1 MSNRTALKAGLT
13 THPDAERMFK
23 HLETPEQLT
32 AKKAPSGGMVANG
45 LYYPGGKYLP
55 RLLKRIREVRK
66 NAQPVQLSAIKV
78 EPNKMGADNLVP
90 LIKGV
95 HAGGLIHPLL
105 DYLEEQHHP
114 LLPLFK
120 RSERYKEMHG
130 GDLIGSG
137 QGLRGSH
144 VDSSLIHIQHPE
156 GRVRIAAGRVPVVD
170 KKGARRHTQGAIFQF
185 TPTGS
190 KSLSDNF
197 LAAAPMHPHELHSLF
212 NHFGVELKP
221 ETYDFKVKRTGSVGR
236 NMGRKLTGKVDPEQ
250 LAREE
255 EAPPASVARVLPSG
269 THSFKLPT
277 LKHEELLGLEKEYGV
292 PEKHRLSNSEGYSW
306 DEKTGHIK
314 TSKLEHLH
322 KFLDHVTG
330 KAIPKGLKG
339 GKLFDHLV
347 LHAVND
353 ARSYMP
359 LSDGGEWYGGSVKK
373 LDEGL
378 HDLLSREVPFDPKS
392 KKIENHELWG
402 RRGEQTAALRLFK
415 NMVGFTSNNQKPV
428 DNLASALKILKTGI
442 KKNPLRPFDGMEG
455 YNVQPLHDYLE
466 AMSKKYGPGDHHHV
480 GMTPEQHTAW
490 HNKYGADLKEQSKRG
505 SGGTS
510 APFSVVVG
518 LQDEN
523 GNIVG
528 RRNIAGKAMSM
539 DGKTELPPGKYKEV
553 PFPALDVDG
562 NLKPKGWSSRA
573 STNAQHIQLLQN
585 VIKGFGGDYE
595 KAAAWLEQSHPH
607 KEVEKVR
614 GGKVERS
621 GLLPHEDTPGSFIFG
636 PKQGPFVRNISGDP
650 QHVTQD
656 VWWTRSINRW
666 LGKLT
671 KNDKAPSAPQKQL
684 YARIARKASQE
695 LGMAP
700 ADLQAVL
707 WYAEQHFHRLFG
719 ARNDSQDFAHAIKHA
734 LSSHGFD
741 KENG

>member
-1 MSNRTALKAGLT
+1 MSNNTAA
-13 THPDAERMFK
+13 PD
-23 HLETPEQLT
+23 QLT
-32 AKKAPSGGMVANG
+32 AMKAPSGGMVANG

-55 RLLKRIREVRK
+55 RLLKRIRDVRK
-66 NAQPVQLSAIKV
+66 KAQPVQLARTEERPQDTLK
-78 EPNKMGADNLVP
+78 ADNLVP
-90 LIKGV
+90 LVKAI
-95 HAGGLIHPLL
+95 HEGGLPHPLL
-105 DYLEEQHHP
+105 DYLEEQGHP

-120 RSERYKEMHG
+120 RFQRFNEMHG
-130 GDLIGSG
+130 SDLRDKGRSAGDGS
-137 QGLRGSH
+137 SKY
-144 VDSSLIHIQHPE
+144 ITIKHPE
-156 GRVRIAAGRVPVVD
+156 GNIQVGAGRVKVVKAD
-170 KKGARRHTQGAIFQF
+170 GKPGHVPGASFIFWPADAK
-185 TPTGS
+185 TPTEAFRAG
-190 KSLSDNF
+190 
-197 LAAAPMHPHELHSLF
+197 APMRPEELHALYE
-212 NHFGVELKP
+212 HFGVPLDPQQYQFKP
-221 ETYDFKVKRTGSVGR
+221 HAAAKY
-236 NMGRKLTGKVDPEQ
+236 GRKLPNKVDPDQ

-255 EAPPASVARVLPSG
+255 DAPPASVARVLPSG

-277 LKHEELLGLEKEYGV
+277 LKHEELLGMEKEYGV
-292 PEKHRLSNSEGYSW
+292 PEKHRLSNSEGYSY

-314 TSKLEHLH
+314 SSKLEHLH
-322 KFLDHVTG
+322 KFLDYVTN
-330 KAIPKGLKG
+330 KQIPKGLKG

-359 LSDGGEWYGGSVKK
+359 LSDGAEWYGGSVKK

-402 RRGEQTAALRLFK
+402 RKGEPTAALRLFK

-428 DNLASALKILKTGI
+428 DNLGSALKILKTGI
-442 KKNPLRPFDGMEG
+442 KKNPLRPFDGMDG

-466 AMSKKYGPGDHHHV
+466 AVTKKYGPGDHHHV

-505 SGGTS
+505 GGGVS
-510 APFSVVVG
+510 SPFSVVVG
-518 LQDEN
+518 LQDEA

-528 RRNIAGKAMSM
+528 RRNIAGKAMTM
-539 DGKTELPPGKYKEV
+539 DGKAELPPGKYKEV

-573 STNAQHIQLLQN
+573 SANATHIQLLQN
-585 VIKGFGGDYE
+585 VIKHFGGDYE

-607 KEVEKVR
+607 KEVEKVQAAALGR
-614 GGKVERS
+614 PKAKVERS

-741 KENG
+741 KEQG

>member
-23 HLETPEQLT
+23 HLETPEQL
-32 AKKAPSGGMVANG
+32 AALKAPSGGMVANG

-55 RLLKRIREVRK
+55 RLLKRIRDVRK
-66 NAQPVQLSAIKV
+66 NAQPVQLSRSKAGPVWTPDQETHLAGINP
-78 EPNKMGADNLVP
+78 ESHTDLGAFADRLQEDQHPLAPVFRRFFQRESDPKTPQVAGQQGPHTFVDDASLADDYQGFPLDSKNGELASIRLGTAHFDHADGKRKAPAAMLHLYGGKKAVWGSVP
-90 LIKGV
+90 LRPEEW
-95 HAGGLIHPLL
+95 AAIH
-105 DYLEEQHHP
+105 HH
-114 LLPLFK
+114 
-120 RSERYKEMHG
+120 
-130 GDLIGSG
+130 
-137 QGLRGSH
+137 LRGKHRGYSAP
-144 VDSSLIHIQHPE
+144 INP
-156 GRVRIAAGRVPVVD
+156 PV
-170 KKGARRHTQGAIFQF
+170 A
-185 TPTGS
+185 
-190 KSLSDNF
+190 L
-197 LAAAPMHPHELHSLF
+197 
-212 NHFGVELKP
+212 
-221 ETYDFKVKRTGSVGR
+221 
-236 NMGRKLTGKVDPEQ
+236 PEQ

-277 LKHEELLGLEKEYGV
+277 LKHEELLGMEKEYGV

-306 DEKTGHIK
+306 DKKTGHIK
-314 TSKLEHLH
+314 SSKLEHLH
-322 KFLDHVTG
+322 KFLDYVTN
-330 KAIPKGLKG
+330 KQIPKGLKG

-359 LSDGGEWYGGSVKK
+359 LSDGAEWYGGSVKK

-402 RRGEQTAALRLFK
+402 RKGEPTAALRLFK

-442 KKNPLRPFDGMEG
+442 KKNPLRPFDGMDG

-466 AMSKKYGPGDHHHV
+466 AVTKKYGPGDHHHV

-505 SGGTS
+505 GGGVS
-510 APFSVVVG
+510 SPFSVVGG
-518 LQDEN
+518 LQDEA

-539 DGKTELPPGKYKEV
+539 DGKTELPPAKYKEV
-553 PFPALDVDG
+553 PFPSPDAEG
-562 NLKPKGWSSRA
+562 NLKAKGWSSRA

-741 KENG
+741 KENS